1 MAVETSPLT
10 RDDLREELRNEL
22 DRTLRHYATKADLAA
37 LETRITQAMA
47 AQTAAHSSAMAEQ
60 SAAHTSALADQA
72 AAHTSALA
80 DQAAAHTSAIADLTA
95 AMASQ
100 TRWLAGLVLAAAA
113 VATSVVIVVDRLAG

>member
-1 MAVETSPLT
+1 MGGGDTGLMAVETSPLT

-72 AAHTSALA
+72 AAHTSA
-80 DQAAAHTSAIADLTA
+80 IADLTA

>member
-10 RDDLREELRNEL
+10 RDDLREELRSEL

-47 AQTAAHSSAMAEQ
+47 AQ

-72 AAHTSALA
+72 AAHTA
-80 DQAAAHTSAIADLTA
+80 AIADLTA

-113 VATSVVIVVDRLAG
+113 VATSVVIVVDRLAA

>member
-47 AQTAAHSSAMAEQ
+47 E
-60 SAAHTSALADQA
+60 QA
-72 AAHTSALA
+72 AAHTPRLPISRPRWPRKPAGWPGSSW
-80 DQAAAHTSAIADLTA
+80 QRQRWPP
-95 AMASQ
+95 AS
-100 TRWLAGLVLAAAA
+100 
-113 VATSVVIVVDRLAG
+113 

>member
-10 RDDLREELRNEL
+10 RAELRAELREEL

-37 LETRITQAMA
+37 LETRITA
-47 AQTAAHSSAMAEQ
+47 ALASQTAAH
-60 SAAHTSALADQA
+60 
-72 AAHTSALA
+72 
-80 DQAAAHTSAIADLTA
+80 TA

-113 VATSVVIVVDRLAG
+113 AAASVVIAVDRLAG

>member
-10 RDDLREELRNEL
+10 RQELREELRNEL

-37 LETRITQAMA
+37 LETRITQAV
-47 AQTAAHSSAMAEQ
+47 AE
-60 SAAHTSALADQA
+60 QA
-72 AAHTSALA
+72 AAHTA
-80 DQAAAHTSAIADLTA
+80 AIADLTA

>member
-10 RDDLREELRNEL
+10 RDDLREELRSEL

-47 AQTAAHSSAMAEQ
+47 EQ

-72 AAHTSALA
+72 AAHTA
-80 DQAAAHTSAIADLTA
+80 AIADLTA

-113 VATSVVIVVDRLAG
+113 VATSVVIVVDRLGG

>member
-1 MAVETSPLT
+1 MAVESSPLT
-10 RDDLREELRNEL
+10 RQELREELRVEL

-47 AQTAAHSSAMAEQ
+47 SQ
-60 SAAHTSALADQA
+60 
-72 AAHTSALA
+72 
-80 DQAAAHTSAIADLTA
+80 TA

-113 VATSVVIVVDRLAG
+113 AAAGVVIAVDRLAA

>member
-1 MAVETSPLT
+1 MTVETSPLT
-10 RDDLREELRNEL
+10 RDDLREELRSEL

-47 AQTAAHSSAMAEQ
+47 E
-60 SAAHTSALADQA
+60 QA

-80 DQAAAHTSAIADLTA
+80 DQTAAHTSALAKQAAAHTSAIADLTA

>member
-10 RDDLREELRNEL
+10 RDDLREEL

-37 LETRITQAMA
+37 LETRLA
-47 AQTAAHSSAMAEQ
+47 A
-60 SAAHTSALADQA
+60 ALAE
-72 AAHTSALA
+72 
-80 DQAAAHTSAIADLTA
+80 QAAAHTSAIADLTA

>member
-10 RDDLREELRNEL
+10 RQELREELRVEL

-47 AQTAAHSSAMAEQ
+47 AQTAAH
-60 SAAHTSALADQA
+60 
-72 AAHTSALA
+72 
-80 DQAAAHTSAIADLTA
+80 TA

-113 VATSVVIVVDRLAG
+113 AAAGVVIAVDRLAG

>member
-10 RDDLREELRNEL
+10 RDDLREELRSEL

-47 AQTAAHSSAMAEQ
+47 EQ
-60 SAAHTSALADQA
+60 S

>member
-1 MAVETSPLT
+1 MAIDEAPLT
-10 RDDLREELRNEL
+10 RAELREEL

-37 LETRITQAMA
+37 LETRLTAAMA
-47 AQTAAHSSAMAEQ
+47 DLT
-60 SAAHTSALADQA
+60 AAHTSALAE
-72 AAHTSALA
+72 
-80 DQAAAHTSAIADLTA
+80 QAAAHTSAIADLTA

>member
-10 RDDLREELRNEL
+10 RDDLREELRSEL

-47 AQTAAHSSAMAEQ
+47 AQTAAYSSAMAEQ

-72 AAHTSALA
+72 AAHS
-80 DQAAAHTSAIADLTA
+80 SAIADLTA